1 MSIICLCWVQDEVQ
15 MKKFFSRGI
24 NYCLVNITN
33 LSSNKWKEVYI
44 PYLYL
49 GLSILLLFYQRLQQH
64 HKEWSRSLQTVT
76 KIKRIQPPTYL
87 LQTPSE
93 RGAPP
98 APCLLGNFSKPRRRR
113 RRPRPRERH
122 QTKGFHLWRSRNQK
136 CENQTDGVGSRTPH
150 PVTTPSLTIRWKLDC
165 RSLKQKRK
173 NKPITMFVSGPCDWL
188 VLPFLLPTP
197 TI

>member
-1 MSIICLCWVQDEVQ
+1 

-76 KIKRIQPPTYL
+76 KIKRIQPPTYS

-122 QTKGFHLWRSRNQK
+122 QTKGLRLVF
-136 CENQTDGVGSRTPH
+136 TYDGVVIRS
-150 PVTTPSLTIRWKLDC
+150 VKIKLTESEAEHRIRLRLRRL
-165 RSLKQKRK
+165 RSGE
-173 NKPITMFVSGPCDWL
+173 N
-188 VLPFLLPTP
+188 
-197 TI
+197 